1 MNPLYAT
8 TKKGTLGELL
18 VQLRFLEHGV
28 QAAPPLKD
36 SGNDLIAIRRKV
48 FRAVQVRTTTRDTIS
63 RPRSSIDYHIL
74 AVVRLPRVGGRYS
87 TQDAEVFLF
96 SRREVPRLSQR
107 LSDYPTHT
115 LSEALIE
122 RLFAERVT

>member
-1 MNPLYAT
+1 
-8 TKKGTLGELL
+8 
-18 VQLRFLEHGV
+18 V
-28 QAAPPLKD
+28 KD

-63 RPRSSIDYHIL
+63 KPRASIDYHIL
-74 AVVRLPRVGGRYS
+74 AVVRLPRAGGRYS

-96 SRREVPRLSQR
+96 SRHEVPQLSRR

-122 RLFAERVT
+122 KLFDERAT